1 MQEINMVYRAFGLKK
16 IKRRVSTK
24 LLKGSFSLPTLYHPM
39 QAYHVTICIGTP
51 LPTSEQSSVQ
61 APSVDITQ
69 DHAVP
74 VDPPVNT
81 QRPTISAG
89 ILPLTKL
96 FRQGRGQCI
105 HFSGCCHLRATAQ
118 ELTRSHCCQSLHI
131 THGSK
136 QPVFVDT
143 NNRVHGLPQHEC
155 PAFASPL
162 AYTLV
167 PCRHCI

>member
-1 MQEINMVYRAFGLKK
+1 MVYRAFGLKK

-24 LLKGSFSLPTLYHPM
+24 LLKGSFSLPTLSHPM

-61 APSVDITQ
+61 APSVDSTQ
-69 DHAVP
+69 ENAVP

-89 ILPLTKL
+89 ILPLTQV
-96 FRQGRGQCI
+96 FRQGRGSCI

-118 ELTRSHCCQSLHI
+118 ELIRCQCFQSLHI
-131 THGSK
+131 IHGSK
-136 QPVFVDT
+136 QPVFVDA

-155 PAFASPL
+155 PEFASPL
-162 AYTLV
+162 AYKLV
-167 PCRHCI
+167 PCLHCI